1 MATEQKTA
9 SKFARV
15 RSVTAQVL
23 KLREG
28 QPRFLFLLSPMY
40 VGKKLDDKK
49 DPATCVHAV
58 DMETGE
64 EGILLCSAVMRSELI
79 DAYGPSGYERKGF
92 EVCVTRRAGGD
103 VKFNHISIS
112 EVSVPDDFEPPKSVQ
127 LPAGT
132 VMVTD
137 TGRKTPAD
145 EAGEGG
151 DGTSGKASGKAR
163 K

>member
-1 MATEQKTA
+1 MATTQ

-28 QPRFLFLLSPMY
+28 QPRFLMLLSPMF

-79 DAYGPSGYERKGF
+79 DAYGATGYERKGF
-92 EVCVTRRAGGD
+92 EICCTRRAGGD

-112 EVSVPDDFEPPKSVQ
+112 EVSVPDDFEAPKSVA

-132 VMVTD
+132 ELVTD
-137 TGRKTPAD
+137 SGRKIPAD
-145 EAGEGG
+145 DASEGG
-151 DGTSGKASGKAR
+151 KAVLAKGR